1 MKRNYFL
8 NKINKKVILI
18 IVFFLLFFSI
28 SYATDLSS
36 TNFIIRDPVVGT
48 GGGYETSTNFKSFS
62 SLNTLLSGYNSS
74 TSFIGKYGFLYFP
87 FVTEAV
93 LTAVANASTAEL
105 DWTASTAGQ
114 GWGVSGYNTGIATVS
129 GGPYTYTSVGNVI
142 TYDYTELAPGEYC
155 FVVQTL
161 DDLGYLIQTS
171 NEDCVTIEPVITF
184 DIDTSVADGE
194 TSTPYSVE
202 FGALSPS
209 DTKSSGTTDNIKM
222 IILEALTNAPNG
234 IVITVRNTN
243 GANGLVSTSVPADN
257 IGSADGTMAAGT
269 ENYGVCV
276 DDDGADLSGFTISTG
291 FSGDA
296 CDADS
301 ETNVIEGLSTTAAN
315 IVETTGPVSA
325 AHAEVIVNAAVS
337 GITSAHTDYT
347 DAITFIATA
356 TY

>member
-8 NKINKKVILI
+8 NKINKKVILVF
-18 IVFFLLFFSI
+18 VFFLLFFSS

-36 TNFIIRDPVVGT
+36 TNFIIKDPVIGT
-48 GGGYETSTNFKSFS
+48 GGGYESSTNFQSFS

-74 TSFIGKYGFLYFP
+74 ASFIGKYGFLYFP

-93 LTAVANASTAEL
+93 LTATPNASSADL
-105 DWTASTAGQ
+105 SWTASNAGQ

-129 GGPYTYTSVGNVI
+129 GGPYTYTNVGNVLVYS
-142 TYDYTELAPGEYC
+142 YDELAPGEYC

-161 DDLGYLIQTS
+161 DNLGYVIQTS

-202 FGALSPS
+202 LGALSTS

-243 GANGLVSTSVPADN
+243 GVNGLVSTSVPADN
-257 IGSADGTMAAGT
+257 IGSADGAMVAGT
-269 ENYGVCV
+269 ENYGLCV
-276 DDDGADLSGFTISTG
+276 ITATLTG
-291 FSGDA
+291 FSRA
-296 CDADS
+296 SPYDS
-301 ETNVIEGLSTTAAN
+301 GSCATNSNTNDVQELT
-315 IVETTGPVSA
+315 TTGENILNSTASPIYN
-325 AHAEVIVNAAVS
+325 AHAEVSVNA
-337 GITSAHTDYT
+337 GINATTPAHNDYA
-347 DAITFIATA
+347 DNITIIATG
-356 TY
+356 TF